1 MEQKYLQIIESMPD
15 IFLDQFFKI
24 ACYYMGYTEGA
35 KNKLN
40 TSSDKIVYI
49 NEISRTQMMLN
60 KLLMI
65 STNGI
70 NVESQINKD
79 SEKANKAILEAYEFL
94 KKRSTLLVTAETVD
108 DTEEVKFIAN
118 NDVGEPIPLDHLGLE
133 VPNTD
138 GLTEKKSRAK
148 DNNGINLTEDGKVI
162 KEQPKKSKTKD
173 NVEVKVSSKGEV
185 KVKLKEP
192 KKKTTKTS
200 KDDKDKKPS
209 EKATKKKTS
218 TKKQ

>member
-65 STNGI
+65 STNGVS
-70 NVESQINKD
+70 VENQINKD

-118 NDVGEPIPLDHLGLE
+118 NDAGEPISLDHLGLE

-138 GLTEKKSRAK
+138 GLTEKKSRTK
-148 DNNGINLTEDGKVI
+148 DSNGINLTEDGKVI
-162 KEQPKKSKTKD
+162 KEQPKKSKIKD
-173 NVEVKVSSKGEV
+173 NLEVKVSSKGEV

-192 KKKTTKTS
+192 KKTTKTS
-200 KDDKDKKPS
+200 KDDKNKKTS
-209 EKATKKKTS
+209 SKTSKKKDS